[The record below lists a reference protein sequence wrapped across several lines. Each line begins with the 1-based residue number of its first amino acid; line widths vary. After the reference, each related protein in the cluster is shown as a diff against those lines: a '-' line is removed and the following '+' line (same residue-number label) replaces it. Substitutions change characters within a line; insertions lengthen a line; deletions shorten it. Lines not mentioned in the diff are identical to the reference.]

1 MKKAKL
7 IKLRQRHKSTLKNK
21 KLRKRPLFQYL
32 IIFFITPILIIFTI
46 KLIFKQNNI
55 EIFGEKYNPET
66 IDYKGEK
73 VQKKKLIEEYLSRIT
88 ENDNEKLRERNLSYK
103 YLYLDEYN
111 PKNKNVKSKIISNF
125 FIFMKIQ
132 KITEFDV
139 FYIKDNN
146 NFGNTL
152 IAINNAIFYCEII
165 GCNKI
170 ILKDHNTY
178 RKWLI
183 TNPIYIKKINI
194 TIMIGTANCKDSN
207 VLCLEGGPFYP
218 KFVKPQIKI
227 QYIKEELLRNLPIVK
242 TESNDLYIHL
252 RGGDAFKEHPVPDY
266 PQPPLC
272 FYEKIIDNNK
282 FNNIYIVSMDKKN
295 IIVDA
300 LLNKYKQII
309 FQTHDY
315 KYDLSLLI
323 HAYNIALSVSS
334 FAVSAIKFNDNL
346 KDLWEYDLI
355 RLSEKFLFL
364 HHHLYKFDIKYKIH
378 TMKPSDIYIN
388 KIFNWRKS
396 KSQLKLMIEDKC
408 IYDFVITKPNI

>member
-132 KITEFDV
+132 KITKFDI

-282 FNNIYIVSMDKKN
+282 YNNIYIVSMDKKN

-388 KIFNWRKS
+388 KMFNWRNEQ
-396 KSQLKLMIEDKC
+396 SQLDLMIKDKC
-408 IYDFVITKPNI
+408 TYDFVITKPNI

>member
-32 IIFFITPILIIFTI
+32 IIFFITFILIIFTI

-111 PKNKNVKSKIISNF
+111 PKNKN
-125 FIFMKIQ
+125 
-132 KITEFDV
+132 
-139 FYIKDNN
+139 
-146 NFGNTL
+146 TL

-183 TNPIYIKKINI
+183 TNPIYIEKINI

-218 KFVKPQIKI
+218 NFVKPQIRV

-282 FNNIYIVSMDKKN
+282 FKNIYIISMDKKN

-408 IYDFVITKPNI
+408 TYDFVITKPNI

>member
-32 IIFFITPILIIFTI
+32 IIFFITFILIIFTI

-132 KITEFDV
+132 KIIKFDI

-218 KFVKPQIKI
+218 NFVKPQIRV
-227 QYIKEELLRNLPIVK
+227 QYIKEEFLRNLPDVK

-252 RGGDAFKEHPVPDY
+252 RGGDAFKEHPVLDY

-272 FYEKIIDNNK
+272 FYEKIINNNK
-282 FNNIYIVSMDKKN
+282 FNNIYIVAMDNKN

-300 LLNKYKQII
+300 LLNKYKHII

-323 HAYNIALSVSS
+323 HSYNLAISGSS

-355 RLSEKFLFL
+355 RLSEKYSFL

-388 KIFNWRKS
+388 KMFNWRNEQ
-396 KSQLKLMIEDKC
+396 SQLELMIEDKC
-408 IYDFVITKPNI
+408 TYDFVITKPNI

>member
-32 IIFFITPILIIFTI
+32 IIFFITLILIIFTI

-132 KITEFDV
+132 KITKFDI

-183 TNPIYIKKINI
+183 TNPIYIEKINI

-227 QYIKEELLRNLPIVK
+227 QYIKEELLRNLPDLK

-355 RLSEKFLFL
+355 RLSEKYSFL

-388 KIFNWRKS
+388 KMFNWRNEQ
-396 KSQLKLMIEDKC
+396 SQLDLMIKDKC
-408 IYDFVITKPNI
+408 TYDFVITKPNI

>member
-132 KITEFDV
+132 KITKFDI

-194 TIMIGTANCKDSN
+194 TIMIGTTYCKDSN

-218 KFVKPQIKI
+218 NFVKPQIRV
-227 QYIKEELLRNLPIVK
+227 QYIKEELLRNLPDVK

-388 KIFNWRKS
+388 KMFNWRNEQ
-396 KSQLKLMIEDKC
+396 SQLDLMIKDKC
-408 IYDFVITKPNI
+408 TYDFIITKPNI